1 MSESVSDPA
10 VEPGGDPLD
19 DAPVNIADKPREP
32 TAYERRLRAEARQHR
47 LRALQAEKDRDA
59 ALERARQEAK
69 ALVDAA
75 RAEGLERLL
84 RAEIKAHALAAG
96 IVDLK
101 ALKLLDLSS
110 IKLGSDG
117 EVEIPTGFFD
127 KAKAE
132 MPYLFKVAPPVAEP
146 TSPVVE
152 PPVVKPNSTSVP
164 AVPPTPSQPTTEKL
178 AKDMTPAELQALELT
193 LFGQNRPVLRLP
205 R

>member
-1 MSESVSDPA
+1 MSETINDPA
-10 VEPGGDPLD
+10 AEPSGDPMD

-127 KAKAE
+127 KAKLE
-132 MPYLFKVAPPVAEP
+132 MPYLFKVAPVVEP
-146 TSPVVE
+146 TSPAVE
-152 PPVVKPNSTSVP
+152 PVVRPNSTSVP